1 MDWLKAKYYER
12 KIERILRK
20 KDRCHISFKYSVL
33 VARGYTE
40 YYVSPNTLNRV
51 TVQYKYGYANY
62 MPYESKTFKN
72 IKEAY
77 YFFK

>member
-1 MDWLKAKYYER
+1 MDWLKTKYYER
-12 KIERILRK
+12 KIRKILLK
-20 KDRCHISFKYSVL
+20 KDKVEISFKYSVL

-40 YYVSPNTLNRV
+40 YYVSPNTFNRV
-51 TVQYKYGYANY
+51 TVKYREGYVKWL
-62 MPYESKTFKN
+62 PYESKTFKN